1 NNQILIGFDLCCHWI
16 FKIAILFSINF
27 TKRCASPLRGSSIH
41 KGCDLFY
48 LYDLKMFNY
57 VSALLLGNSHN
68 EIEDYCGA
76 RHI

>member
-1 NNQILIGFDLCCHWI
+1 MLSLDFQDCNLVFHQFYEEMRITSQG
-16 FKIAILFSINF
+16 A
-27 TKRCASPLRGSSIH
+27 SIH

>member
-1 NNQILIGFDLCCHWI
+1 MRITSQG
-16 FKIAILFSINF
+16 A
-27 TKRCASPLRGSSIH
+27 SIH

-48 LYDLKMFNY
+48 LYDFKIFNY

>member
-1 NNQILIGFDLCCHWI
+1 MLSLDFQDCNLVFHQFYEEMRITSQG
-16 FKIAILFSINF
+16 A
-27 TKRCASPLRGSSIH
+27 SIH

-48 LYDLKMFNY
+48 LYDFKKFNY